1 MRHIQRSRLPIPK
14 EHRMNTLSV
23 AKLPPTSPD
32 PRPVERSPM
41 RQAFKDLS
49 QALSSEDLGAAR
61 KAYVAVVKA
70 APEGAQWKPESA
82 FAEVGR
88 QLTQGNL
95 PAAAEAAKAAAAELR
110 GRIESRRPP
119 TGPVVPPVEDV
130 PAPLAGPGSSVGR
143 SINLVA

>member
-1 MRHIQRSRLPIPK
+1 
-14 EHRMNTLSV
+14 MNTLSV

-49 QALSSEDLGAAR
+49 QALTSEDLGAAR

-95 PAAAEAAKAAAAELR
+95 PAAAEAAKAAGAELR
-110 GRIESRRPP
+110 GRIENRRPP
-119 TGPVVPPVEDV
+119 TGPIVPPVEDI
-130 PAPLAGPGSSVGR
+130 PAPLAGPDSSVGK